1 MAPVSV
7 AIVGCGRIFPVYAR
21 GLARFPER
29 VRIAWCTDVIP
40 ERAQSGAALTEA
52 PHFGCNEDMLADP
65 GVAVVINLTPPTEHA
80 KVIHSALEAGKH
92 VFTEKPLA
100 ITTAEAAPL
109 VSLARERGLAL
120 GSAADTFLGSAGQ
133 TARQV
138 IDSGE
143 LGEIFGFTL
152 FSAYSRAELW
162 HPDPGFLF
170 VRGGGPVLDA
180 GPYFI
185 GALVNLLGP
194 ARRVTGHMVQ
204 GVATRQVTAPDRL
217 VEQVDVEVPTHAAAL
232 LELRSGAVGTMTAS
246 FDVWSTGVPAIEIYG
261 RNGMLSVPHP
271 NWFGGD
277 VTLRLNRRKDPQVI
291 PPVTPPV
298 PGEGMGGT
306 MLRGYG
312 VMDLIDSLA
321 GYPQRTTGVLALHVL
336 EVLEAVRLSSATGAA
351 VVVESHAERPA
362 PLTSRQLAGWG
373 GEPAGSPAGAHR

>member
-40 ERAQSGAALTEA
+40 ERAQGGAALTGA
-52 PHFGCNEDMLADP
+52 AHFGRNEGMLADP
-65 GVAVVINLTPPTEHA
+65 SVAVVINLTPPTEHA
-80 KVIHSALEAGKH
+80 KVIHSALDAGKH

-109 VSLARERGLAL
+109 VTLARERGLAL

-143 LGEIFGFTL
+143 LGEIFGFSL
-152 FSAYSRAELW
+152 FSAYSRAETW

-170 VRGGGPVLDA
+170 ARGGGPVLDA

-194 ARRVTGHMVQ
+194 VRRLTATWCRAPPHAR
-204 GVATRQVTAPDRL
+204 
-217 VEQVDVEVPTHAAAL
+217 
-232 LELRSGAVGTMTAS
+232 
-246 FDVWSTGVPAIEIYG
+246 
-261 RNGMLSVPHP
+261 
-271 NWFGGD
+271 
-277 VTLRLNRRKDPQVI
+277 
-291 PPVTPPV
+291 
-298 PGEGMGGT
+298 
-306 MLRGYG
+306 
-312 VMDLIDSLA
+312 
-321 GYPQRTTGVLALHVL
+321 
-336 EVLEAVRLSSATGAA
+336 
-351 VVVESHAERPA
+351 
-362 PLTSRQLAGWG
+362 
-373 GEPAGSPAGAHR
+373 